1 MIKTSFVQSDLATGQ
16 IMPNPWNALRYQSVH
31 GTRVDGYE
39 ALRDEGRAGEVN
51 RPSVEVDLG
60 GWTR

>member
-1 MIKTSFVQSDLATGQ
+1 
-16 IMPNPWNALRYQSVH
+16 MPNPWNALRYQSVH

-39 ALRDEGRAGEVN
+39 ALRGATRGEVN